1 MLDRKFNPTACQ
13 NVIVGKPNITG
24 INQFQSNIS
33 GKPNNNAANANI
45 PTTIITAVNILSII
59 LFFSCPRF

>member
-13 NVIVGKPNITG
+13 NVISGKPNIVG
-24 INQFQSNIS
+24 INQFHNNIS

-45 PTTIITAVNILSII
+45 PTTNKIPANIFSII
-59 LFFSCPRF
+59 